1 MNRRQA
7 QAASAFEAPSVTV
20 KVVGLGGCGGNLVSA
35 LAGRSDRVDLIVA
48 NTDRQALEGR
58 DVVGR
63 RILIGPQTTHG
74 WGAGSDP
81 QVGRAAAQ
89 ESRQELERAL
99 AGADL
104 VVIAAGMGGGT
115 GTGSAPLVARQAR
128 ELGAITLAIVT
139 MPFDIERGQRTQ
151 NAERGLNELREIC
164 DAVVVVPNEQI
175 LRFADRE
182 MTMTTAMRLADKIV
196 EAASAGVID
205 ALTLPGMMRLDFSY
219 IRRVLTQS
227 GQSLLG
233 IGSAAGPDAAMQAAR
248 QAVSC
253 DLLDGQI
260 DRSRRVFISLVG
272 GSDMGLLDV
281 NAAVELITRD
291 LDADVDIVVGAA
303 TDPRLPADRVR
314 VTMIAGAVPSQ
325 RNRQSAQQRGVSAVV
340 QPAYEV
346 ASRPA
351 PAETVWPQPRREPY
365 RAPQPAEVPLV
376 AAEDI
381 AAIDDTELDAPPFL
395 TLRRRGRR

>member
-7 QAASAFEAPSVTV
+7 QQAAAFEVPSITV
-20 KVVGLGGCGGNLVSA
+20 KLIGLGGAGSNLVNA
-35 LAGRSDRVDLIVA
+35 LAGRAERVELVVA

-58 DVVGR
+58 EVVGR
-63 RILIGPQTTHG
+63 RILLGPQTTHG

-81 QVGRAAAQ
+81 QVGRAAAE
-89 ESRQELERAL
+89 ESRQELSRAL

-115 GTGSAPLVARQAR
+115 GTGSAPVAARLAR
-128 ELGAITLAIVT
+128 ESGALVLAIVT
-139 MPFDIERGQRTQ
+139 MPFDVERGQRTQ
-151 NAERGLNELREIC
+151 NAERGLAALREVC

-182 MTMTTAMRLADKIV
+182 MTMATAMRLADKIV
-196 EAASAGVID
+196 EAATAGVID

-233 IGSAAGPDAAMQAAR
+233 IGSAVGPDAAIQAAR

-253 DLLDGQI
+253 DLLDGQV

-291 LDADVDIVVGAA
+291 LDPDVDIVIGAA
-303 TDPRLPADRVR
+303 TDHRLAADRVR
-314 VTMIAGAVPSQ
+314 VTMIAGAVTSQ
-325 RNRQSAQQRGVSAVV
+325 RGQKPQRTAGLPAAQANRS
-340 QPAYEV
+340 QPEL
-346 ASRPA
+346 SH
-351 PAETVWPQPRREPY
+351 WPQPQRGAALRT
-365 RAPQPAEVPLV
+365 PQPVEEPLV
-376 AAEDI
+376 AAEDL
-381 AAIDDTELDAPPFL
+381 AAIDDSELVAPPFL
-395 TLRRRGRR
+395 TLKRRGRR